1 MNFFGGIPLAK
12 TLDSPL
18 MTLVV
23 VQWVMGHDHI
33 EDLKY
38 KKTNINVRESN
49 IIEQPSYDCYFFLE
63 TSSASPNF
71 PICSSEYLSPLLHT
85 L

>member
-38 KKTNINVRESN
+38 KKEDKHQREG
-49 IIEQPSYDCYFFLE
+49 IKHY
-63 TSSASPNF
+63 
-71 PICSSEYLSPLLHT
+71 
-85 L
+85 